1 MRELAPAGFWRRVG
15 AGLVDGLVGAIIW
28 SMAAMW
34 LVIAAWGFRS
44 APLELWEVALLGAA
58 LAALAVAL
66 HVVYHATF
74 IGGCGQTPG
83 KMALGITVVRRD
95 GQRAGYLRAFVRC
108 FGGLLS
114 ALTLGLSSLGVL
126 FTRERRGFADWL
138 AGTRVVRFYE
148 AGSYIASNF
157 SRFTE

>member
-1 MRELAPAGFWRRVG
+1 LAPAGLWRRLG
-15 AGLVDGLVGAIIW
+15 AGLVDTLVGAIIW
-28 SMAAMW
+28 SLAAMW

-44 APLELWEVALLGAA
+44 APLELWEVALLGVA
-58 LAALAVAL
+58 LAALGVAL

-74 IGGCGQTPG
+74 IGGCGQTLG
-83 KMALGITVVRRD
+83 KMVVGITVVRRD
-95 GQRAGYLRAFVRC
+95 GERAGYLRAFVRC

-126 FTRERRGFADWL
+126 FTRERRGFGDWL

-148 AGSYIASNF
+148 EGSYIASNF
-157 SRFTE
+157 SRFTQ